1 MRKIWK
7 AMHNVQLSERCA
19 SVARIAKRAFLSKRS
34 QGRRSEAPFCA
45 NVPAVSSKR
54 EGLMNCDYDIEL
66 SREGATGEADQ
77 APLGSVVGVGS
88 GGDEVAVAIIEQID
102 ELPTTLDE
110 YLAYQRET
118 INILRVDGCYGERFQ
133 ARELVCKRWN
143 ASLLSAF
150 AFGVDSQEFQ
160 DQMTRFQSGCV

>member
-45 NVPAVSSKR
+45 NVPAVSPKR

-66 SREGATGEADQ
+66 SRTAGATGETDQ
-77 APLGSVVGVGS
+77 DPLVPVVGVGS
-88 GGDEVAVAIIEQID
+88 GGDEVAVASKLQAD
-102 ELPTTLDE
+102 PLPLT
-110 YLAYQRET
+110 
-118 INILRVDGCYGERFQ
+118 C
-133 ARELVCKRWN
+133 RELLDRDRSILLPGQIAWLESKGDALIPYVC
-143 ASLLSAF
+143 L
-150 AFGVDSQEFQ
+150 
-160 DQMTRFQSGCV
+160 T